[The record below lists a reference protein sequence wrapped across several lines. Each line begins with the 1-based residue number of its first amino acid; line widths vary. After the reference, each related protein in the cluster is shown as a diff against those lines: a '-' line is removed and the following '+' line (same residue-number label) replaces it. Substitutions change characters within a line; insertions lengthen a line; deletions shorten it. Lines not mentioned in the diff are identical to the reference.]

1 MTGQAVKDKDAVAL
15 THLDRLF
22 GLPSGTLTPKTNLTP
37 TVPVYFIKGC
47 DRGDKYALGFAS
59 DLQAR
64 IAACMSI
71 IKQCQREI
79 HSLRWVRGYN
89 ILGIRF
95 GDKRFAPLP
104 SYKT

>member
-1 MTGQAVKDKDAVAL
+1 M
-15 THLDRLF
+15 THLDRLY

-37 TVPVYFIKGC
+37 TVPIFFIKAC
-47 DRGDKYALGFAS
+47 DRGDRYALSFAS

-64 IAACMSI
+64 IASCMVV
-71 IKQCQREI
+71 IKDCQREI
-79 HSLRWVRGYN
+79 HSLKWTRGFN
-89 ILGIRF
+89 PVGIRF